1 MSKLIPRL
9 QMEQL
14 PPDLAAALQPKVQRL
29 KYLGEFFQCMGHQ
42 PKALLSFHTLTD
54 DLKEAL
60 PDNLT
65 EVVALTVA
73 GIMENHYERHQHERL
88 SVKLGFDRQWVREV
102 NALAPDKAQLMREDE
117 RLAQK
122 FAMAVVNRRG
132 HGVEQE
138 FDAVVRAVGA
148 PHAAAIIM
156 LVGRYVMHAL
166 IANAL
171 ALKPPVPSIFEE
183 KQA

>member
-9 QMEQL
+9 QMDQL
-14 PPDLAAALQPKVQRL
+14 APDLAAALQPKVQRL

-42 PKALLSFHTLTD
+42 PQALLSFHRLTD

-88 SVKLGFDRQWVREV
+88 SVKLGFDKHWVYEI
-102 NALAPDKAQLMREDE
+102 NALAPEKAQALRDDE
-117 RLAQK
+117 RLVQK
-122 FAMAVVNRRG
+122 FTLAVIARRG
-132 HGVEQE
+132 RGVEKE
-138 FDAVVRAVGA
+138 FDAVVQTVGTAHATAV
-148 PHAAAIIM
+148 IM
-156 LVGRYVMHAL
+156 LIGRYVMHAL

-171 ALKPPVPSIFEE
+171 ALKPPVPSIFDGDE
-183 KQA
+183 K

>member
-9 QMEQL
+9 QMEQF
-14 PPDLAAALQPKVQRL
+14 PPELAAALQPKVQRL
-29 KYLGEFFQCMGHQ
+29 KYLGEFFQCMGNQ

-65 EVVALTVA
+65 EVVALSSA
-73 GIMENHYERHQHERL
+73 GVMENHYERHQHERL
-88 SVKLGFDRQWVREV
+88 SVKLGFDKQWVREV
-102 NALAPDKAQLMREDE
+102 NALAPDEARSMRADE
-117 RLAQK
+117 RAVQK
-122 FAMAVVNRRG
+122 FTLAVIDRRG
-132 HGVEQE
+132 RDVGKE
-138 FDAVVRAVGA
+138 FDAVAQAVG
-148 PHAAAIIM
+148 PQQAAAVLM
-156 LVGRYVMHAL
+156 LIGRYVMHAL

-183 KQA
+183 AEK